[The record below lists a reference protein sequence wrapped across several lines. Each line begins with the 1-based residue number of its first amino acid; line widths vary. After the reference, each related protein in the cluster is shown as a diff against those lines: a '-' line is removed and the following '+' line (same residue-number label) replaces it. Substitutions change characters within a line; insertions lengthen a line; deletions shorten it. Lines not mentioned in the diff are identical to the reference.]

1 MPLTCYRGL
10 FVGDFWAKLSECFSK
25 DLGPQKFNSL
35 SYHKGHLGGF
45 WVGLWPSRPS
55 HPFLAHFVVLQP
67 IRLDH
72 LTPKHFFFWGNGPRT
87 HLMVQL
93 LKSHNSP
100 LGCVWTWGMPKY
112 TNRIAIVTGRKWWST
127 SRFCDRRETPGTV
140 RSVTEG
146 LQGEGDSFWQICT
159 RQLTIS
165 NTEM

>member
-72 LTPKHFFFWGNGPRT
+72 LTPKHFFFEETVLAPIWWFSCWRATIRHLGVSEHQAYDGMTPVHGDTPVLLMGPYQPKRFKIEAGHPLEVST
-87 HLMVQL
+87 
-93 LKSHNSP
+93 LKNAY
-100 LGCVWTWGMPKY
+100 GEIW
-112 TNRIAIVTGRKWWST
+112 IV
-127 SRFCDRRETPGTV
+127 
-140 RSVTEG
+140 
-146 LQGEGDSFWQICT
+146 
-159 RQLTIS
+159 
-165 NTEM
+165 